1 VPLQKKKIEC
11 TAAQAQPRPG
21 VTCGPGVFPF
31 MGQRDARH
39 ALVGLLYLVTFAGL
53 PGAWSIGADLQSL
66 LAMGVQVVTD
76 GAPTNSS
83 SCGVALG
90 LAQGS
95 LTVLCDSPDAAG
107 AVQELRVVGPAS
119 LTLGS
124 GASIGQLRGLQVG
137 CRLPQGFCCCCCCKV
152 FLLDLVGPNVNL
164 KGTPCCSLGPLSATA
179 YDGVPPFD

>member
-1 VPLQKKKIEC
+1 MHSGTG
-11 TAAQAQPRPG
+11 TAS
-21 VTCGPGVFPF
+21 GVFPF
-31 MGQRDARH
+31 MRDARH

-119 LTLGS
+119 LNLGS

-137 CRLPQGFCCCCCCKV
+137 CRLPQGFCCCCCCCCCCKV
-152 FLLDLVGPNVNL
+152 FVGSRCQTPLVQPRMMVSPRL
-164 KGTPCCSLGPLSATA
+164 I
-179 YDGVPPFD
+179 D